1 LHYLHSISR
10 MIFDIIGMKSW
21 NNSLVSG
28 AGTANPSRV
37 PNFIPHSKW
46 VCFDIYVQFF
56 RVCATPS
63 SIFYV
68 FFVDH
73 CLSFSF
79 SHCIVYPSIHGF
91 WLPFGIFKLII
102 QLILHKIYIWHVDQ
116 QLYTTYMHDNTT
128 IFNND
133 LKHSITSNGRVI

>member
-1 LHYLHSISR
+1 MHYLHSISK

-46 VCFDIYVQFF
+46 VCFDI
-56 RVCATPS
+56 C
-63 SIFYV
+63 SIFQGLCYSIFNFLCIFCRSLFV
-68 FFVDH
+68 FF
-73 CLSFSF
+73 
-79 SHCIVYPSIHGF
+79 YPSIHGF

-102 QLILHKIYIWHVDQ
+102 QFILHKIYIWHVDQ

-133 LKHSITSNGRVI
+133 LKHSIKSNGRVI